1 MASGN
6 DLKASQATY
15 EGFINL
21 IKVSIPVLALI
32 TIVVL
37 KLIA

>member
-6 DLKASQATY
+6 NIKAHAETY
-15 EGFINL
+15 DGFINL
-21 IKVSIPVLALI
+21 VKISIPVLALI
-32 TIVVL
+32 TAVVL